1 VPIFQTKKPKTEFVS
16 LVSKDWRDAGPE
28 LEKIGEQLDA
38 IRSRLAVLRTAK
50 KKKNTWAIQYWSSL
64 EDVLLRKWKQID
76 TLKQVG
82 LRQEGS
88 TAPKWTIDY
97 SWWESTREP
106 GGRWGNF
113 GANMVSEISLQRR
126 LEESWARSKELSF
139 QKARQGLG

>member
-1 VPIFQTKKPKTEFVS
+1 MPIFQTKKPKTEFVS
-16 LVSKDWRDAGPE
+16 LVAKDWRDAGPE
-28 LEKIGEQLDA
+28 LDRIGEQLDS
-38 IRSRLAVLRTAK
+38 IRARLALLKADK
-50 KKKNTWAIQYWSSL
+50 KKKNTWAMQYWSEL

-88 TAPKWTIDY
+88 SAPKWTIDY

-106 GGRWGNF
+106 GGRWGNV
-113 GANMVSEISLQRR
+113 GANLVSEISLQRR

-139 QKARQGLG
+139 QKARQGLA